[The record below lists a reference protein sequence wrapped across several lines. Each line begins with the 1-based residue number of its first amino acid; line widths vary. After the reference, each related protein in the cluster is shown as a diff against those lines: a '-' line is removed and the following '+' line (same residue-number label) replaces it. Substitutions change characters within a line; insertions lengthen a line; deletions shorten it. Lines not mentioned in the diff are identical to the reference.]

1 MSFGKVPEINRVCL
15 DQALLKIIDFGL
27 DPRTFPYFE
36 RPDDEKIEG
45 SLRTLEMLEALS
57 IDNNNKY

>member
-15 DQALLKIIDFGL
+15 DQALLKIIYFGL

-45 SLRTLEMLEALS
+45 SLKTLEMLEALTNDK
-57 IDNNNKY
+57 IKKY